1 MTVINIENILDLHTL
16 LNEAQTLILV
26 DCYATWCGPCKR
38 IAPQLEKLQEK
49 FNQEG
54 KNVKICKMDIE
65 KSADIREWVYNVN
78 VVSVPTF
85 FILRERKVLEKIEG
99 ANINKIEEAILKHL

>member
-1 MTVINIENILDLHTL
+1 MVVSIENIVELHDL
-16 LNEAQTLILV
+16 LNEPSTLVVV

-38 IAPQLEKLQEK
+38 IAPQLEKLQERLT
-49 FNQEG
+49 QEN

-65 KSADIREWVYNVN
+65 KSSDIREWVYNVN

-85 FILRERKVLEKIEG
+85 FLLRDRKVLEKIEG
-99 ANINKIEEAILKHL
+99 ANMSKIEEAILKYL

>member
-1 MTVINIENILDLHTL
+1 MVVSIDNIVELHDLLDEPSTL
-16 LNEAQTLILV
+16 VVV

-38 IAPQLEKLQEK
+38 IAPQLEKLQERFIK
-49 FNQEG
+49 EN

-65 KSADIREWVYNVN
+65 KSSDIREWVYNVN

-85 FILRERKVLEKIEG
+85 FLLRDRKVLEKIEG
-99 ANINKIEEAILKHL
+99 ANMSNIEEAILKYL

>member
-1 MTVINIENILDLHTL
+1 MVVSIENIVELHDLLDEPSTL
-16 LNEAQTLILV
+16 VVV

-38 IAPQLEKLQEK
+38 IAPQLEKLQERFTK
-49 FNQEG
+49 EN

-65 KSADIREWVYNVN
+65 KSSDIREWVYNVN

-85 FILRERKVLEKIEG
+85 FLLRDRKVLEKIEG
-99 ANINKIEEAILKHL
+99 ANMSNIEEAILKYL

>member
-1 MTVINIENILDLHTL
+1 MKVINIENIVDLHSLLDEPSTL
-16 LNEAQTLILV
+16 VLV

-38 IAPQLEKLQEK
+38 IAPELEKLQERFVK
-49 FNQEG
+49 EN

-65 KSADIREWVYNVN
+65 KSSDIREWVYNVN

-85 FILRERKVLEKIEG
+85 FLLRDRKVLEKIEG
-99 ANINKIEEAILKHL
+99 ANMNKIEELILKHL